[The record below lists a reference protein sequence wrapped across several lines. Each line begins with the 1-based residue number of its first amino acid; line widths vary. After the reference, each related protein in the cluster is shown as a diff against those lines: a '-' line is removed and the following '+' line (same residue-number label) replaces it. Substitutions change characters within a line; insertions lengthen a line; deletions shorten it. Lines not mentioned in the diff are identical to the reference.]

1 MMHKVNLK
9 QLIITVILAFS
20 VALISIFSIADVSAN
35 QIITTDSGE
44 KIEQVSTDVSDISN
58 ISDILNH
65 LNLSNADIVSRYQI
79 TNETT
84 SIVNIHQQNSSKYY
98 NLYVQNGKVV
108 FMSIQDRLYDGSTTF
123 SLYEVDTENYF
134 NSTLYLK
141 ADSSGNLIQ
150 NIQDRDINKAAFKW
164 ACIFSSYVACASVA
178 AAAGA
183 AGAIVS
189 GPFGA
194 AAGFTGGFACRTLFQ
209 WAVTKYGSKDKA
221 CSILA
226 H

>member
-1 MMHKVNLK
+1 MINKINLK
-9 QLIITVILAFS
+9 QLIVIVILVFS
-20 VALISIFSIADVSAN
+20 VVLIFSIKEVSAN

-65 LNLSNADIVSRYQI
+65 LKLSNADIVSRYQI
-79 TNETT
+79 TNEAT

-98 NLYVQNGKVV
+98 NLYVQDGKVV

-123 SLYEVDTENYF
+123 SLYEVDAENYF

-150 NIQDRDINKAAFKW
+150 SIQDRDINKAAFKW

-194 AAGFTGGFACRTLFQ
+194 AAGFAGGMACRTLFQ